1 MRKIIIFDFT
11 RTIYDPDNDR
21 IIPGTK
27 FVLQTLLRRGFTL
40 YLVSSAGR
48 SRKKWIDH
56 LIGEYFSGLVVKQ
69 EKARKDFERL
79 VIPKKVDRNKSFV
92 IGDRR
97 DIEISI
103 GNSLGVQTIWIN
115 TAKSVDKKLT
125 KRIER
130 PTYTVHTLR
139 DILSVIH

>member
-27 FVLQTLLRRGFTL
+27 FVLRTLLRRGFTL

-48 SRKKWIDH
+48 SRKKWIAN

-69 EKARKDFERL
+69 EKTRKDFERL
-79 VIPKKVDRNKSFV
+79 VMRKKVDRNMSFV

-97 DIEISI
+97 DIEINI

-115 TAKSVDKKLT
+115 TAKFVDEKLT

-130 PTYTVHTLR
+130 PTYTVRTLR